1 MTGDRRPTVSIAD
14 DDRARIPFA
23 LIGVLLLVSSVTMV
37 GVLESRPDPRPD
49 VDPSLA
55 MDRTAA
61 ATQTTLRNAV
71 VSAADDAASD
81 PVTDANAADP
91 WGRAIDGP
99 TADAVF
105 ERSLRLRIYREL
117 EAGLTHAGQ
126 TIREDTVARV
136 SVPPLENGQQS
147 AADAIDRVRI
157 ERGGDGSLE
166 PGLLEVTVED
176 VTITVE
182 RDGDRVAERTQ
193 DVTVT
198 VATTLFE
205 LRQKTQEYER
215 QLNTGFFEADGYDG
229 FGRYFAAR
237 TYPLSWARGYAQY
250 GGAPVTE
257 VIANRHVEVLA
268 NDAVFTTQ
276 RAVFGTADPY
286 EQRTMMNAWGC
297 LAAKDAEE
305 VYEGTYDEEPAVVN
319 AEEFCT
325 GLDYVYGDVEGE
337 LPPPPETSD
346 LLAATP
352 GMDATETISVNE
364 VADVAFAEVLAEGE
378 IDDVIDDL
386 HEIEAST
393 DVSHVVDDHDEP
405 DVTPPPETSTDPDNW
420 TDPSTIEDTTT
431 TSTASVDH
439 VAHDPD
445 TSRRETDY
453 HTFHVTVV
461 NEHFERK
468 EWRYEGNRSQ
478 TGLPAT
484 VTANDTSTSEFEIEI
499 ALSGAHP
506 DADVDYNGIETD
518 YDPGGWPAPL
528 SDNYDGVPDAALE
541 RLLGLDSDRSL
552 ESQLEAQLTDTEA
565 IESAAAL
572 EREFRITDSAAI
584 DADPST
590 ELLTV
595 EIAHDL
601 ATLRDE
607 AAGVSYEFERHEI
620 IQGEPFE
627 KLKAEVDDERRYVY
641 EGDPNG
647 AYDSVADK
655 ARVEVRQV
663 YLETL
668 LSHIDDVADTHADT
682 QDALEE
688 ELDDEVDATDD
699 ALADVT
705 TFAQDALAGN
715 VTEHEGELEGSP
727 LLENV
732 TFTPA
737 GSPTY
742 LSLETVERDQ
752 VPAVGDGE
760 HAPMAAKNYNW
771 FAVPYNEKSAD
782 WLVKVLDYFD
792 DNDEAEVIT
801 LRTAG
806 EMLQA
811 AELAADIK
819 EDDSFLRTQRDML
832 EIAIQDELN
841 AISEETTANVVN
853 SGFSEDINGNELERI
868 LKREAFPEL
877 GTTSQQAIKL
887 GGGQEGAEEVRRRVK
902 QELNAPDDTSYD
914 AEIWRENVASITKYK
929 LINVLDEGVIESVND
944 NDLERINNQVRDELE
959 RVTRDVIEYRVQN
972 DSINATTLEEEW
984 LTNEDN
990 ETRNLSPSRIPA
1002 GMPIMPVPGS
1012 WYVTTNVWD
1021 IEIEGEYARFE
1032 LQASS
1037 GTPATVGGTT
1047 YVRDG
1052 KSVRLESDGIIHTIG
1067 HAEPISFSSRTIVLV
1082 VVPPGK
1088 IGVGDRTGERT
1099 ECSAT
1104 WPNAGNIDERP
1115 PNTDC

>member
-61 ATQTTLRNAV
+61 TTQTTLRNAV

-126 TIREDTVARV
+126 TIRDDTVARV

-276 RAVFGTADPY
+276 RAVFGTTDPY

-319 AEEFCT
+319 AEELCT

-405 DVTPPPETSTDPDNW
+405 DVTPPPETATDPDNW

-782 WLVKVLDYFD
+782 WLAKVLDYFD
-792 DNDEAEVIT
+792 DSNETEEVIT

-811 AELAADIK
+811 AELAAEVK
-819 EDDSFLRTQRDML
+819 EDDDFLSFRRAQLKS
-832 EIAIQDELN
+832 EIENELN
-841 AISEETTANVVN
+841 AIAGKTAERAANTDHLSGKEDHIEKTLKNEVFPSLGNV
-853 SGFSEDINGNELERI
+853 G
-868 LKREAFPEL
+868 
-877 GTTSQQAIKL
+877 QQAIKL
-887 GGGQEGAEEVRRRVK
+887 GGQEGAKQVRSIVK
-902 QELNAPDDTSYD
+902 QELEIPDDTPYD
-914 AEIWRENVASITKYK
+914 NTEIWREHASSVIVYE
-929 LINVLDEGVIESVND
+929 LSNSLDEGVIDSVD
-944 NDLERINNQVRDELE
+944 RDDLNQINERVRDELDQ
-959 RVTRDVIEYRVQN
+959 VTRDVIEYRVQN
-972 DSINATTLEEEW
+972 DSVNATKLEEEW
-984 LTNEDN
+984 LTNKDN

-1002 GMPIMPVPGS
+1002 GMPIMPIPGS
-1012 WYVTTNVWD
+1012 WYVTANVWD
-1021 IEIEGEYARFE
+1021 IEVEGEYARFE

-1037 GTPATVGGTT
+1037 GTPVTVGGTT
-1047 YVRDG
+1047 YIRDG
-1052 KSVRLESDGIIHTIG
+1052 EPVQLKGDDTTHTIG
-1067 HAEPISFSSRTIVLV
+1067 HAEPISFSSRTMVLI
-1082 VVPPGK
+1082 VVPPGR

-1104 WPNAGNIDERP
+1104 WPNAGDVNQDSQEA
-1115 PNTDC
+1115 DC